1 MSFFDDFQSDISM
14 STNARAFV
22 YKQEAHSLGNRWKQ
36 KRGRKKKKME
46 SVVKEN
52 VEKEAT
58 IDREKVLA

>member
-1 MSFFDDFQSDISM
+1 MHVRLF
-14 STNARAFV
+14 TNKKRTLS
-22 YKQEAHSLGNRWKQ
+22 ETGGNWSVVE
-36 KRGRKKKKME
+36 KKME